1 GLPRLRTAASFLA
14 RLVATAL
21 AVAVLRRWWCKG
33 LAAGGWEPGPRRH
46 QRWRAAGQL
55 HWRSASW
62 EDADRSASAKACSWR
77 LISCGFRFLSQAQD
91 ASVLRRPLQQGLK
104 SNICTSQIAL
114 CFGAPGPG
122 SHRMAGRLHYGADQ
136 FREQTA
142 MPKQAITGP
151 TDATSAVRPAH
162 RRALLI
168 VNPNSRRGGEA
179 DLQSIV
185 ERLEAASVSVL
196 LKESKSPEHCL
207 EQLE

>member
-1 GLPRLRTAASFLA
+1 
-14 RLVATAL
+14 
-21 AVAVLRRWWCKG
+21 
-33 LAAGGWEPGPRRH
+33 
-46 QRWRAAGQL
+46 
-55 HWRSASW
+55 
-62 EDADRSASAKACSWR
+62 
-77 LISCGFRFLSQAQD
+77 
-91 ASVLRRPLQQGLK
+91 
-104 SNICTSQIAL
+104 
-114 CFGAPGPG
+114 PGPG
-122 SHRMAGRLHYGADQ
+122 IHRMAWRLHYGADQ

-168 VNPNSRRGGEA
+168 VNPNGRRGGEA

-207 EQLE
+207 EQLEAHGTEVDLVMVAGGDGTISAVGEALYRFGKPLAIVPLGTANDLARSL